1 MYLYKRFRI
10 MDKENT
16 IKRFWKDK
24 VTKWFTVSLWIA
36 IFIISIVIVL
46 QYNDLVFWM
55 WIFIIA
61 IVTLIWLYKI
71 SEVYYQSLI
80 IEEDCL
86 RIRWGILFVEDE
98 EIRYNKIN
106 TIKVNT
112 ILWMWNLEIMTG
124 NDKKIVFTHLDNY
137 ELAKKL
143 INEKLDWK
151 KHTEK
156 ESEKKQEE
164 TVTY

>member
-1 MYLYKRFRI
+1 
-10 MDKENT
+10 
-16 IKRFWKDK
+16 
-24 VTKWFTVSLWIA
+24 
-36 IFIISIVIVL
+36 
-46 QYNDLVFWM
+46 M

-61 IVTLIWLYKI
+61 IVALIWLYKI